1 METLPDRLPLVITS
15 LRVREAPEAAMHRT
29 DVMETHELSS
39 VLDDAIRTL

>member
-15 LRVREAPEAAMHRT
+15 LRVREAPEAARHRM